1 MRFRLPARCFNDKDH
16 GIKPPKTAAAP
27 DHCSAFV
34 ATGSYTKDN
43 NAVIAHN
50 SWSSYMDGERRTY
63 VFDVTPSQGRRF
75 MMDAGIAITE
85 KGNYGGYANNWL
97 VVDNKTKPRP
107 PGWLCHGGQVSRKS
121 ETQRAHALGTGR
133 VRMKRRARCRTRWRM
148 RQ

>member
-1 MRFRLPARCFNDKDH
+1 LCLPARCFNDKDH

-97 VVDNKTKPRP
+97 VVDNKTKPHDRLAGYVTAAKFP
-107 PGWLCHGGQVSRKS
+107 VNPKPS
-121 ETQRAHALGTGR
+121 GR
-133 VRMKRRARCRTRWRM
+133 TLWGLEGSA
-148 RQ
+148 